1 MNIHNVVWH
10 YFSFTLPP
18 HFLFCHSFYKIPLKR
33 LNDVSSSV
41 QYFRGKSSTQDS
53 LFVIIFV
60 LQISSFSGCKYMYVF
75 FSSIFFNISL
85 LFIWSLYIIPSNFW
99 CNRNDFPI
107 VICHLG
113 GASEFRQVALVNV
126 FPFQYQTPSA
136 TSTAWTGAHR
146 TFTEETFL
154 NR

>member
-1 MNIHNVVWH
+1 MFHLAFNISEGNQAPKTH
-10 YFSFTLPP
+10 YL
-18 HFLFCHSFYKIPLKR
+18 
-33 LNDVSSSV
+33 
-41 QYFRGKSSTQDS
+41 S
-53 LFVIIFV
+53 LFLSYKFRLFLVVNICMF
-60 LQISSFSGCKYMYVF
+60 F

-113 GASEFRQVALVNV
+113 GASEFRQVALVTV